1 MHFTCRKDHELDS
14 SQSCLV
20 VVKREVSDLELCPT
34 LLPSVSVK
42 LATLLLKKW
51 RMIINVSSIYQVW
64 STINWQLSNGRLD
77 KFKNKVMS
85 ELEKVVINGCEES
98 NYPGILNLSFAAVE
112 GESLLMRLPGI
123 ALSSGSACTSA
134 SLEPSYV
141 LRSMGSDVDLAHS
154 SIRFVSFLRSRSLK
168 VLDLVLDD
176 LRQKKKLTTQP
187 MNW

>member
-1 MHFTCRKDHELDS
+1 MWEKNDPLLQLPYFTEEEIKKYRRNLKQHQIPNATIETFCRLKPE
-14 SQSCLV
+14 Q
-20 VVKREVSDLELCPT
+20 RAQLELFGGDKA
-34 LLPSVSVK
+34 K
-42 LATLLLKKW
+42 LA
-51 RMIINVSSIYQVW
+51 
-64 STINWQLSNGRLD
+64 
-77 KFKNKVMS
+77 

-154 SIRFVSFLRSRSLK
+154 SIRFVSICKTVVLK

-176 LRQKKKLTTQP
+176 LQQRKKLTIQP
-187 MNW
+187 TN

>member
-1 MHFTCRKDHELDS
+1 MSGGGQERGLRSGTLPHTLAIGLGEACHVAAQEMENDHQRIKYLSGWE
-14 SQSCLV
+14 
-20 VVKREVSDLELCPT
+20 
-34 LLPSVSVK
+34 
-42 LATLLLKKW
+42 
-51 RMIINVSSIYQVW
+51 YQFLQF
-64 STINWQLSNGRLD
+64 STGSLD

-154 SIRFVSFLRSRSLK
+154 SIRFV
-168 VLDLVLDD
+168 
-176 LRQKKKLTTQP
+176 
-187 MNW
+187 

>member
-1 MHFTCRKDHELDS
+1 MSGGGQERGLRSGTLPHTLAIGLGEACHVAAQEMENDHQRIKYLS
-14 SQSCLV
+14 G
-20 VVKREVSDLELCPT
+20 
-34 LLPSVSVK
+34 
-42 LATLLLKKW
+42 LKCNKPQ
-51 RMIINVSSIYQVW
+51 I
-64 STINWQLSNGRLD
+64 SNGRLD

-176 LRQKKKLTTQP
+176 LQQRKKLTTQP
-187 MNW
+187 MN